1 MALHV
6 STHAYP
12 VYAIIAALLLLLLRN
27 RFRKDLRDIPGPTL
41 AKYTRLW
48 KLHNIWKGD
57 HHNIAISLHRKHGD
71 LVRIGP
77 KHISVG
83 DPKAIP
89 IIYGLNKGFTKTA
102 FYPIQCISWNKKPQ
116 MNLFS
121 DRDEQHHR
129 EQKRL
134 VANAY
139 SLSSLLE
146 MEPGVDSCTQIFLDK
161 LGSFADRKEPV
172 DLGAWLQYY
181 SFDVIGEF
189 VFAKKLGFLEE
200 GQDVDGMIQAIQG
213 MLFYASLCGQVPE
226 MHHVLLGNPL
236 FPIFLPQM
244 ETWNSVVTF
253 SLKAINSRSSL
264 KRDGEL
270 EKEAL
275 EVGKDMM
282 SKWMAVHQLNPEK
295 MTTTDVMVHL
305 SANVF
310 AGSDTTAIALRA
322 VFYFLLRN
330 PTVMLKVQE
339 EIGNATREGKLSDP
353 ISYRQSMTHLPYL
366 GAVIKEAMRLHPSTG
381 LIMERHVPSEGAII
395 CGKQIPA
402 GTVVGINAWVVH
414 RDPKVFENP
423 DSFTPERWLD
433 SSSEKLKE
441 MEQSFFVFGAGA
453 RTCLGKNIS
462 LTEMHKVIPQLLRK
476 FEIKLHNPEEEW
488 KTKNVWFVQQ
498 EGLICDIRRRT

>member
-1 MALHV
+1 
-6 STHAYP
+6 
-12 VYAIIAALLLLLLRN
+12 
-27 RFRKDLRDIPGPTL
+27 
-41 AKYTRLW
+41 
-48 KLHNIWKGD
+48 
-57 HHNIAISLHRKHGD
+57 
-71 LVRIGP
+71 
-77 KHISVG
+77 
-83 DPKAIP
+83 
-89 IIYGLNKGFTKTA
+89 
-102 FYPIQCISWNKKPQ
+102 

-161 LGSFADRKEPV
+161 LGSFADRKAPV

-181 SFDVIGEF
+181 SFDVVGEF

-200 GQDVDGMIQAIQG
+200 GRDVDGMIVAIQG
-213 MLFYASLCGQVPE
+213 MLVYASLCGQVPE
-226 MHHVLLGNPL
+226 MHHILLGNPL
-236 FPIFLPQM
+236 FPIFLTQM

-270 EKEAL
+270 EKEDL
-275 EVGKDMM
+275 EAGKDMM
-282 SKWMAVHQLNPEK
+282 SKWMAVHHLNPDK
-295 MTTTDVMVHL
+295 MTSTDVMVHL

-330 PTVMLKVQE
+330 PTVMVKVQE
-339 EIGNATREGKLSDP
+339 EIDNATREGKLSEP
-353 ISYRQSMTHLPYL
+353 ISYRESMTHLPYL
-366 GAVIKEAMRLHPSTG
+366 GAVIKETMRLHPSTG
-381 LIMERHVPSEGAII
+381 LIMERHVPSEGAVI
-395 CGKQIPA
+395 CGKSIPA

-414 RDPKVFENP
+414 RNPEVFEAP
-423 DSFTPERWLD
+423 DSFIPERWLE
-433 SSSEKLKE
+433 SSPEKLKE
-441 MEQSFFVFGAGA
+441 MEQSFFAFGAGA

-462 LTEMHKVIPQLLRK
+462 LTEMHKMIPELLRK
-476 FEIKLHNPEEEW
+476 FELKLHIPGKEW

-498 EGLICDIRRRT
+498 EGLVCDIVRRR

>member
-1 MALHV
+1 
-6 STHAYP
+6 
-12 VYAIIAALLLLLLRN
+12 
-27 RFRKDLRDIPGPTL
+27 
-41 AKYTRLW
+41 
-48 KLHNIWKGD
+48 
-57 HHNIAISLHRKHGD
+57 
-71 LVRIGP
+71 
-77 KHISVG
+77 
-83 DPKAIP
+83 
-89 IIYGLNKGFTKTA
+89 
-102 FYPIQCISWNKKPQ
+102 

-161 LGSFADRKEPV
+161 LGSFADRKVPV
-172 DLGAWLQYY
+172 NLGAWLQYY
-181 SFDVIGEF
+181 SFDVVGEF

-200 GQDVDGMIQAIQG
+200 GRDVDGMIVAIQG
-213 MLFYASLCGQVPE
+213 MLVYASLCGQVPE

-270 EKEAL
+270 EKEDL
-275 EVGKDMM
+275 EAGKDMM
-282 SKWMAVHQLNPEK
+282 SKWMAVHHLNPDK

-330 PTVMLKVQE
+330 PTVMAKVQE
-339 EIGNATREGKLSDP
+339 EIDNATRDAKLSEP
-353 ISYRQSMTHLPYL
+353 ITYRESMTHLPYL
-366 GAVIKEAMRLHPSTG
+366 GAVIKETMRLHPSTG
-381 LIMERHVPSEGAII
+381 LIMERHVPSEGAVI
-395 CGKQIPA
+395 CGKIIPA

-414 RDPKVFENP
+414 RNPEVFKDP
-423 DSFTPERWLD
+423 DSFIPERWLN
-433 SSSEKLKE
+433 SSPEKHKE
-441 MEQSFFVFGAGA
+441 MEQSFFAFGAGA

-462 LTEMHKVIPQLLRK
+462 LTEMHKMIPELLRK
-476 FEIKLHNPEEEW
+476 FELKLHNPEKEW

-498 EGLICDIRRRT
+498 EGLICDIVRRK

>member
-1 MALHV
+1 
-6 STHAYP
+6 
-12 VYAIIAALLLLLLRN
+12 
-27 RFRKDLRDIPGPTL
+27 
-41 AKYTRLW
+41 
-48 KLHNIWKGD
+48 
-57 HHNIAISLHRKHGD
+57 
-71 LVRIGP
+71 
-77 KHISVG
+77 
-83 DPKAIP
+83 
-89 IIYGLNKGFTKTA
+89 
-102 FYPIQCISWNKKPQ
+102 

-139 SLSSLLE
+139 SLGSLLE

-161 LGSFADRKEPV
+161 LGSFADQKIPV

-181 SFDVIGEF
+181 SFDVVGEL

-200 GQDVDGMIQAIQG
+200 GRDVDGMIQAIQG
-213 MLFYASLCGQVPE
+213 MLVYASLCGQVPE

-244 ETWNSVVTF
+244 ETWNSVVNF
-253 SLKAINSRSSL
+253 SLKAINSRASL
-264 KRDGEL
+264 RRDGEL
-270 EKEAL
+270 RVEDLEA
-275 EVGKDMM
+275 GKDMM
-282 SKWMAVHQLNPEK
+282 SKWMGVHHLNPEK

-322 VFYFLLRN
+322 IIYFLLRN
-330 PTVMLKVQE
+330 PSVMAKVQT

-353 ISYRQSMTHLPYL
+353 ISYRESMMHLPYL

-381 LIMERHVPSEGAII
+381 LIMERHVPSEGAVI
-395 CGKQIPA
+395 CGKNIPA

-414 RDPKVFENP
+414 RNSEVFEDP
-423 DSFTPERWLD
+423 DSFIPERWLA
-433 SSSEKLKE
+433 SSPEKQKE
-441 MEQSFFVFGAGA
+441 MEQSFFAFGYGA
-453 RTCLGKNIS
+453 RTCLGKHIS
-462 LTEMHKVIPQLLRK
+462 LTEMHKVIPELLRK

-498 EGLICDIRRRT
+498 EGLICDIVRKM

>member
-1 MALHV
+1 
-6 STHAYP
+6 
-12 VYAIIAALLLLLLRN
+12 
-27 RFRKDLRDIPGPTL
+27 
-41 AKYTRLW
+41 
-48 KLHNIWKGD
+48 
-57 HHNIAISLHRKHGD
+57 
-71 LVRIGP
+71 
-77 KHISVG
+77 
-83 DPKAIP
+83 
-89 IIYGLNKGFTKTA
+89 
-102 FYPIQCISWNKKPQ
+102 

-161 LGSFADRKEPV
+161 LGSFADRKAPV

-181 SFDVIGEF
+181 SFDVVGEF

-200 GQDVDGMIQAIQG
+200 GRDVDGMIVAIQG
-213 MLFYASLCGQVPE
+213 MLVYASLCGQVPE
-226 MHHVLLGNPL
+226 MHHILLGNPL

-270 EKEAL
+270 EKEDL
-275 EVGKDMM
+275 EAGKDMM
-282 SKWMAVHQLNPEK
+282 SKWMAVHHLNPDK
-295 MTTTDVMVHL
+295 MTSTDVMVHL

-330 PTVMLKVQE
+330 PTVMVKVQE
-339 EIGNATREGKLSDP
+339 EIDNATREGKLSEP
-353 ISYRQSMTHLPYL
+353 ISYRESMTHLPYL
-366 GAVIKEAMRLHPSTG
+366 GAVIKETMRLHPSTG
-381 LIMERHVPSEGAII
+381 LIMERHVPSEGAVI
-395 CGKQIPA
+395 CGKSIPA

-414 RDPKVFENP
+414 RNPEVFEAP
-423 DSFTPERWLD
+423 DSFIPERWLE
-433 SSSEKLKE
+433 SSPEKLKE
-441 MEQSFFVFGAGA
+441 MEQSFFAFGAGA

-462 LTEMHKVIPQLLRK
+462 LTEMHKMIPELLRK
-476 FEIKLHNPEEEW
+476 FELKLHIPGKEW

-498 EGLICDIRRRT
+498 EGLVCDIVRRR

>member
-1 MALHV
+1 
-6 STHAYP
+6 
-12 VYAIIAALLLLLLRN
+12 
-27 RFRKDLRDIPGPTL
+27 
-41 AKYTRLW
+41 
-48 KLHNIWKGD
+48 
-57 HHNIAISLHRKHGD
+57 
-71 LVRIGP
+71 
-77 KHISVG
+77 
-83 DPKAIP
+83 
-89 IIYGLNKGFTKTA
+89 
-102 FYPIQCISWNKKPQ
+102 

-161 LGSFADRKEPV
+161 LGSFADRKAPV

-181 SFDVIGEF
+181 SFDVVGEF

-200 GQDVDGMIQAIQG
+200 GRDVDGMIVAIQG
-213 MLFYASLCGQVPE
+213 MLVYASLCGQVPE
-226 MHHVLLGNPL
+226 MHHILLGNPL

-270 EKEAL
+270 EKEDL
-275 EVGKDMM
+275 EAGKDMM
-282 SKWMAVHQLNPEK
+282 SKWMAVHHLNPDK
-295 MTTTDVMVHL
+295 MTSTDVMVHL

-330 PTVMLKVQE
+330 PTVMVKVQE
-339 EIGNATREGKLSDP
+339 EIDNATREGKLSEP
-353 ISYRQSMTHLPYL
+353 ISYR
-366 GAVIKEAMRLHPSTG
+366 GAVIKETMRLHPSTG
-381 LIMERHVPSEGAII
+381 LIMERHVPSEGAVI
-395 CGKQIPA
+395 CGKSIPA

-414 RDPKVFENP
+414 RNPEVFEAP
-423 DSFTPERWLD
+423 DSFIPERWLE
-433 SSSEKLKE
+433 SSPEKLKE
-441 MEQSFFVFGAGA
+441 MEQSFFAFGAGA

-462 LTEMHKVIPQLLRK
+462 LTEMHKMIPELLRK
-476 FEIKLHNPEEEW
+476 FELKLHIPGKEW

-498 EGLICDIRRRT
+498 EGLVCDIVRRR

>member
-1 MALHV
+1 
-6 STHAYP
+6 
-12 VYAIIAALLLLLLRN
+12 
-27 RFRKDLRDIPGPTL
+27 
-41 AKYTRLW
+41 
-48 KLHNIWKGD
+48 
-57 HHNIAISLHRKHGD
+57 
-71 LVRIGP
+71 
-77 KHISVG
+77 
-83 DPKAIP
+83 
-89 IIYGLNKGFTKTA
+89 
-102 FYPIQCISWNKKPQ
+102 

-161 LGSFADRKEPV
+161 LGGYADRKESL

-181 SFDVIGEF
+181 SFDVVGEF

-200 GQDVDGMIQAIQG
+200 GRDVDGMIEAIQG
-213 MLFYASLCGQVPE
+213 MLVYASLCGQVPE

-253 SLKAINSRSSL
+253 SLKAINSRASL
-264 KRDGEL
+264 TRDGEL
-270 EKEAL
+270 GKDDLEA
-275 EVGKDMM
+275 GKDMM
-282 SKWMAVHQLNPEK
+282 SKWMAVHHLNPEK

-322 VFYFLLRN
+322 VIYFLLRN
-330 PTVMLKVQE
+330 PRVMAKLRD
-339 EIGNATREGKLSDP
+339 EIDNATREKKLSDP
-353 ISYRQSMTHLPYL
+353 ISYRESMTHLPYL

-381 LIMERHVPSEGAII
+381 LIMERHVPREGAVI
-395 CGKQIPA
+395 CGKHIPA

-414 RDPKVFENP
+414 RNPEVFEDP
-423 DSFTPERWLD
+423 DSFMPERWLV
-433 SSSEKLKE
+433 SSPEKLKE
-441 MEQSFFVFGAGA
+441 MEQSFFVFGSGS
-453 RTCLGKNIS
+453 RTCLGKYIS
-462 LTEMHKVIPQLLRK
+462 LTEMHKMIPELLRK
-476 FEIKLHNPEEEW
+476 FELKLHSPEKEW
-488 KTKNVWFVQQ
+488 KTKNIWFVQQ
-498 EGLICDIRRRT
+498 EGLVCEIVRRIEGP

>member
-1 MALHV
+1 
-6 STHAYP
+6 
-12 VYAIIAALLLLLLRN
+12 
-27 RFRKDLRDIPGPTL
+27 
-41 AKYTRLW
+41 
-48 KLHNIWKGD
+48 
-57 HHNIAISLHRKHGD
+57 
-71 LVRIGP
+71 
-77 KHISVG
+77 
-83 DPKAIP
+83 
-89 IIYGLNKGFTKTA
+89 
-102 FYPIQCISWNKKPQ
+102 

-213 MLFYASLCGQVPE
+213 MLVYASLCGQVPE

-270 EKEAL
+270 EKEDL
-275 EVGKDMM
+275 EAGKDMM
-282 SKWMAVHQLNPEK
+282 SKWMIVHQLNPEK

-330 PTVMLKVQE
+330 PTIMLKVQE

-395 CGKQIPA
+395 CGKKIPA

-414 RDPKVFENP
+414 RNPEVFEDP
-423 DSFTPERWLD
+423 DSFTPERWLN

-441 MEQSFFVFGAGA
+441 MEQSFFVFGSGA

-462 LTEMHKVIPQLLRK
+462 LTEMHKMIPELLRK
-476 FEIKLHNPEEEW
+476 FEIKLHSPEEEW

-498 EGLICDIRRRT
+498 EGLICDIRRRA